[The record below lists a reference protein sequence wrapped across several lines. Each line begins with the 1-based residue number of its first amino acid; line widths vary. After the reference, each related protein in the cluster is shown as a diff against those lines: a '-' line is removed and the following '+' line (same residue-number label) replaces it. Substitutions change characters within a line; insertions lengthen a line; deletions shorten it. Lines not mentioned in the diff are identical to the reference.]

1 MTLAGFII
9 ITLPILYAFLLD
21 WKRQTLVVTIVLF
34 LIAFVGLL
42 LNETRGAWLAL
53 AITLPLITL
62 LYDCSIKKVIF
73 LIAFAI
79 GTSLVFLNS
88 PRYRTGLKA
97 SRAKPY
103 NRIPKES

>member
-1 MTLAGFII
+1 MTLAGFLI

-21 WKRQTLVVTIVLF
+21 WKQKRQTLVVTIVLF

-62 LYDCSIKKVIF
+62 LYDCSIKKSFFNRLCDRYF
-73 LIAFAI
+73 L
-79 GTSLVFLNS
+79 GVFKFS
-88 PRYRTGLKA
+88 AATEQG
-97 SRAKPY
+97 
-103 NRIPKES
+103 